1 MSKDQEPM
9 REVNPVP
16 SSSADFA
23 LPPELKAVEAE
34 LAGLRPRTDRL
45 QRDRL
50 LYLAGQASF
59 AGASSR
65 RSALL
70 RVHWAWPA
78 TAAVMSA
85 VAATLL
91 VMLLS
96 RPGPQIVERFVE
108 RPAARPDAQE
118 TRQAND
124 TAGNRGEQQPVGWPD
139 GQKDGVEPA
148 TEPASSVWVFNGWLS
163 YPDGSKVFS
172 EASYPYLH
180 LRDQVLAR
188 GIDAWPRP
196 RSLPSQELRPTSE
209 PRSYRQLLDRWLEEN
224 SADAARG

>member
-9 REVNPVP
+9 REVNPEP

-50 LYLAGQASF
+50 LYLAGQASLGGPS
-59 AGASSR
+59 AR
-65 RSALL
+65 RTAVPG
-70 RVHWAWPA
+70 VHWGWPA
-78 TAAVMSA
+78 AVAAVSA

-96 RPGPQIVERFVE
+96 RPAPQIVERFVE
-108 RPAARPDAQE
+108 RPAARADSQE
-118 TRQAND
+118 TRQGSD
-124 TAGNRGEQQPVGWPD
+124 TARNRDEHQPIDWPD

-148 TEPASSVWVFNGWLS
+148 AEPASSAWALSGWLS
-163 YPDGSKVFS
+163 YPAGSKVLS
-172 EASYPYLH
+172 EASYPY

-196 RSLPSQELRPTSE
+196 RSLPPQESRPTNE
-209 PRSYRQLLDRWLEEN
+209 PSSYRQLLDRWLEEN